1 MERVFVAKDLKI
13 TTWDNL
19 EVYFQDLLKREM
31 PSKEAFLQ
39 WLKDLNELSAVISE
53 DMAWRYIKMT
63 CDTKD
68 KDIVASYM
76 DFVQNISPHIAPYQD
91 KLNKK
96 LIASPFKQEL
106 EGESKYHIYFRG
118 IEKEVELFREEN
130 VPLFTEMQTLE
141 SKYGN
146 INGAMTVT
154 IDGKELTLQQAGLNL
169 KENDR
174 ELRKLTYE
182 SIGNRRLEDKDA
194 LNDLFNELIQ
204 LRHKV
209 AVNTGF
215 SNYRDYKFQS
225 LGRFDYTKND
235 CFSFH
240 EAIESE
246 VVPLLKAQMAKRK
259 RLMGL
264 EPIKPYDTGV
274 DPEGRS
280 PLKPFSEADEMLDK
294 CLAGFER
301 IDSYFGECISTMK
314 EKKYLDLGSRIGKAP
329 GGYNYPLMESG
340 IPFIFMNASG
350 SLRDVETMFHEGGH
364 AIHAFLADKLE
375 LSAFKDTPSE
385 VAELASMS
393 MELISMD
400 VWDEFFE
407 DKEELKRAKIEQL
420 EGIVSTLPW
429 IATID
434 AYQHWIYENP
444 NHTVE
449 QRTEQWK
456 SLSGRFGTG
465 MVDHSGYEEMQEN
478 SWQRQLHLYEVPF
491 YYIEYGFA
499 QLGAIAVWKNYL
511 EDKEKGLQ
519 LYKEALSAGYTVSIP
534 EVYKKAGVKFDFTSD
549 YVKSLFDFL
558 KVELAK
564 LEE

>member
-1 MERVFVAKDLKI
+1 MERSYVAKDFKI
-13 TTWDNL
+13 TTWDKLEFYFKNLL
-19 EVYFQDLLKREM
+19 EVEVS
-31 PSKEAFLQ
+31 SKEEFIQ

-68 KDIVASYM
+68 KEIEASYM
-76 DFVQNISPHIAPYQD
+76 DFVQNISPKIAPYQD

-96 LIASPFKQEL
+96 LIDSPFTKEL
-106 EGESKYHIYFRG
+106 GSQSKYHIYFRG
-118 IEKEVELFREEN
+118 IQKAVELFREEN

-141 SKYGN
+141 SKYGS
-146 INGAMTVT
+146 INGAMTVSLN
-154 IDGKELTLQQAGLNL
+154 GKELTLQQAGLNL

-174 ELRKLTYE
+174 ELRKTTFE
-182 SIGNRRLEDKDA
+182 KIGERRLQDKEA
-194 LNDLFNELIQ
+194 LNTLFNDLIT

-209 AVNTGF
+209 SLNAGF
-215 SNYRDYKFQS
+215 ENYRDYKFQS
-225 LGRFDYTKND
+225 LGRFDYKKED
-235 CFSFH
+235 CFAFH
-240 EAIESE
+240 DAIEKE
-246 VVPLLKAQMAKRK
+246 VVPLLKEKMAKRK
-259 RLMGL
+259 SLMGL
-264 EPIKPYDTGV
+264 ESIKPYDTSV
-274 DPEGRS
+274 DPEGRT
-280 PLKPFSEADEMLDK
+280 PLKPFKEADEMLDK
-294 CLAGFER
+294 CLAGFQR
-301 IDSYFGECISTMK
+301 IDDYFGECISTMK
-314 EKKYLDLGSRIGKAP
+314 EKKFLDLGSRIGKSP

-364 AIHAFLADKLE
+364 AIHAFLADALE
-375 LSAFKDTPSE
+375 LTSFKDTPSE

-407 DKEELKRAKIEQL
+407 NDEELKRAKIEQL
-420 EGIVSTLPW
+420 EGIISTLPW

-434 AYQHWIYENP
+434 AFQHWIYENP
-444 NHTVE
+444 THTVE
-449 QRTEQWK
+449 ERTAQWK
-456 SLSGRFGTG
+456 ILSKRFGTG
-465 MVDHSGYEEMQEN
+465 MVDQTGYEEIQEN

-491 YYIEYGFA
+491 YYIENGFA

-511 EDKEKGLQ
+511 EDKEEGLK

-534 EVYKKAGVKFDFTSD
+534 EVYKKAGVQFDFSQE

-558 KVELAK
+558 KIELKK

>member
-1 MERVFVAKDLKI
+1 MKRNFVAKDFVV
-13 TTWDNL
+13 TTWGKL
-19 EVYFQDLLKREM
+19 EVYFQDLLEREIS
-31 PSKEAFLQ
+31 SKDSYSA
-39 WLKDLNELSAVISE
+39 WIKDLNELSAVISE

-68 KDIVASYM
+68 KEIEGNYM
-76 DFVQNISPHIAPYQD
+76 DFVQNISPQIAPYQD

-96 LIASPFKQEL
+96 LIESPFKKDF
-106 EGESKYHIYFRG
+106 EGESKFHIYFRG

-130 VPLFTEMQTLE
+130 VPFFTEMQTLE
-141 SKYGN
+141 SKYGS

-154 IDGKELTLQQAGLNL
+154 LDGEELTLQQASL
-169 KENDR
+169 KLKVNDR
-174 ELRKLTYE
+174 EIRKSTYE
-182 SIGNRRLEDKDA
+182 AIGKRRLENKDE
-194 LNDLFNELIQ
+194 LNVLFNDLIQ

-209 AVNTGF
+209 AVNAGF
-215 SNYRDYKFQS
+215 ENYRDYKFQS
-225 LGRFDYTKND
+225 LGRFDYNQKD
-235 CFSFH
+235 CFDFH
-240 EAIESE
+240 DAIEKE
-246 VVPLLKAQMAKRK
+246 VVPLLKAQMERRK
-259 RLMGL
+259 DLMRLD
-264 EPIKPYDTGV
+264 PIRPYDTSV
-274 DPEGRS
+274 DPIGRR
-280 PLKPFSEADEMLDK
+280 PLEPFSEADEMLDK
-294 CLAGFER
+294 CLTGFER
-301 IDSYFGECISTMK
+301 IDSYFGECIGTMK
-314 EKKYLDLGSRIGKAP
+314 ERKFLDLGSRIGKAP

-420 EGIVSTLPW
+420 EGIISTLPW

-449 QRTEQWK
+449 ERTEQWK
-456 SLSGRFGTG
+456 SLLKRFGTG
-465 MVDHSGYEEMQEN
+465 VVDHSGYEEMQEN
-478 SWQRQLHLYEVPF
+478 SWQKQLHLYEVPF

-511 EDKEKGLQ
+511 EDKKQGLK
-519 LYKEALSAGYTVSIP
+519 LYKDALSAGYTVSIP
-534 EVYKKAGVKFDFTSD
+534 EVYEKAGVKFDFTSE
-549 YVKSLFDFL
+549 YVNSLFTFL
-558 KVELAK
+558 KSELKK
-564 LEE
+564 LES

>member
-1 MERVFVAKDLKI
+1 
-13 TTWDNL
+13 
-19 EVYFQDLLKREM
+19 
-31 PSKEAFLQ
+31 
-39 WLKDLNELSAVISE
+39 
-53 DMAWRYIKMT
+53 
-63 CDTKD
+63 
-68 KDIVASYM
+68 
-76 DFVQNISPHIAPYQD
+76 
-91 KLNKK
+91 
-96 LIASPFKQEL
+96 
-106 EGESKYHIYFRG
+106 
-118 IEKEVELFREEN
+118 
-130 VPLFTEMQTLE
+130 
-141 SKYGN
+141 
-146 INGAMTVT
+146 
-154 IDGKELTLQQAGLNL
+154 
-169 KENDR
+169 
-174 ELRKLTYE
+174 
-182 SIGNRRLEDKDA
+182 
-194 LNDLFNELIQ
+194 
-204 LRHKV
+204 
-209 AVNTGF
+209 
-215 SNYRDYKFQS
+215 
-225 LGRFDYTKND
+225 
-235 CFSFH
+235 
-240 EAIESE
+240 
-246 VVPLLKAQMAKRK
+246 
-259 RLMGL
+259 
-264 EPIKPYDTGV
+264 
-274 DPEGRS
+274 
-280 PLKPFSEADEMLDK
+280 
-294 CLAGFER
+294 
-301 IDSYFGECISTMK
+301 
-314 EKKYLDLGSRIGKAP
+314 
-329 GGYNYPLMESG
+329 MESG

-350 SLRDVETMFHEGGH
+350 SLRDLETMFHEGGH
-364 AIHAFLADKLE
+364 AVHAFLADKLE

-456 SLSGRFGTG
+456 SLSKRFGTG

-534 EVYKKAGVKFDFTSD
+534 AVYKKAGIKFDFTSD

-558 KVELAK
+558 KEELAK